1 MKRLFI
7 IFISLFACFI
17 MEASEKDSVTVNL
30 GVDIVDQYIW
40 RGQHLGHVS
49 MQPTLGVGFK
59 GLSLS
64 TWGSMGI
71 SNWNDTKEL
80 DLTLDYTFKGLNV
93 GLTDYWFSTG
103 NYFQYHNDKTT
114 HVFEGFVGYDFKYV
128 AFKWFTNFAG
138 DDGLNKDGKRAYSSY
153 FELSAPFSF
162 ATLDWNASVGMV
174 PWATTFYGNNHF
186 AVTNITLS
194 ATKNFEIKKGK
205 CQIPVSAGL
214 TANPDTKKMYLLFG
228 FGFRFGA

>member
-7 IFISLFACFI
+7 ILISLFGCFI
-17 MEASEKDSVTVNL
+17 MEAHEKDSVTVNL

-93 GLTDYWFSTG
+93 GLTDYWLSTG
-103 NYFQYHNDKTT
+103 ASPKKVGRFMPLVPIRVVSRPSN
-114 HVFEGFVGYDFKYV
+114 FVRTRRMP
-128 AFKWFTNFAG
+128 TNLG
-138 DDGLNKDGKRAYSSY
+138 QLPMQRS
-153 FELSAPFSF
+153 
-162 ATLDWNASVGMV
+162 M
-174 PWATTFYGNNHF
+174 
-186 AVTNITLS
+186 
-194 ATKNFEIKKGK
+194 
-205 CQIPVSAGL
+205 
-214 TANPDTKKMYLLFG
+214 
-228 FGFRFGA
+228 